1 MIKFSSKKLKRRGN
15 VYRLDGDGDEQF
27 IVLVGNEK
35 CEGDIE
41 NYKMQAYC
49 MMTSPAKGPI
59 ILEQT
64 RGSIPAF
71 NVLVTINRALTKW
84 HNTNGGPKK
93 EELDG
98 ITRTRIKTIMKF
110 AKLMGIEDL
119 VADRTEFEAHFG

>member
-1 MIKFSSKKLKRRGN
+1 MIKFSSKKLRRRGN
-15 VYRLDGDGDEQF
+15 VYRLDGDGDQQF

-35 CEGDIE
+35 REGE
-41 NYKMQAYC
+41 YKMQAYC
-49 MMTSPAKGPI
+49 MMTSPTKGPI

-64 RGSIPAF
+64 RGAIPAF

-84 HNTNGGPKK
+84 HNTNGGPKG
-93 EELDG
+93 EDALAG

-110 AKLMGIEDL
+110 ARLMGIDDL